1 MPPFI
6 NNETPP
12 SDVAAAQ
19 SSDFEII
26 CEDNCGL
33 TTFEG
38 PPTFTLVPPL
48 DLCVSTVTFINW
60 RTLTGGNVANWPSP
74 DTIIYWLEGNE
85 RDMTFSPEVSSVSFY
100 YASSVEVTIEA
111 FDARGNLIARLIE
124 PANFREPVY
133 DEWDLVT
140 VDVGSNSIARLR
152 IIGGSN
158 QTGIDNL
165 QVCRIVCPVANPQ
178 TCCKQMVEHKTQ
190 LVPPAL
196 IGDEFNP
203 VTYTNVVEAVVE
215 EVCPEEVMIC
225 GVLHKTITY
234 DTVLYNPE
242 TESDEI
248 VTGYQ
253 VLDDVPFQ
261 CMIDRE
267 DANSGDAFHITGA
280 AVLCNVFA
288 RTDNTGTIQDPR
300 DPENQL
306 EVAWSF
312 REKDIVK
319 ICVRKGTVPNTSGK

>member
-1 MPPFI
+1 MAHFI
-6 NNETPP
+6 SKEKPP
-12 SDVAAAQ
+12 SVVTPAQ
-19 SSDFEII
+19 ASDFEII
-26 CEDNCGL
+26 CEDNCGM

-48 DLCVSTVTFINW
+48 DLCVSTVTFNNW
-60 RTLTGGNVANWPSP
+60 RTITGGNVANWPSP
-74 DTIIYWLEGNE
+74 RTVIYWLEGNE
-85 RDMTFSPEVSSVSFY
+85 RDMAFSPEVSSISFY
-100 YASSVEVTIEA
+100 YSSSVEVTIEA
-111 FDARGNLIARLIE
+111 FDANGNLIARLIK

-140 VDVGSNSIARLR
+140 VDVGANAIASLR

-178 TCCKQMVEHKTQ
+178 TCCRQMVEHKTQ

-196 IGDEFNP
+196 IGDEFND
-203 VTYTNVVEAVVE
+203 VTYTNVIEAAVEA
-215 EVCPEEVMIC
+215 VCPEEVMIC
-225 GVLHKTITY
+225 GVLRKTITY

-242 TESDEI
+242 TGMDEI
-248 VTGYQ
+248 TTGYQ
-253 VLDDVPFQ
+253 VNDEVPFQ

-267 DANSGDAFHITGA
+267 DANAGDTFYISGA

-288 RTDNTGTIQDPR
+288 RTDNLGTMEDPS
-300 DPENQL
+300 DPENEL

-312 REKDIVK
+312 RGKDIVK
-319 ICVRKGTVPNTSGK
+319 VCVRKGTAPMPPG

>member
-1 MPPFI
+1 MPYYISRDKPKS
-6 NNETPP
+6 EVT
-12 SDVAAAQ
+12 SAQ

-26 CEDNCGL
+26 CGDNCGM

-60 RTLTGGNVANWPSP
+60 RTITGGNVANWPSP
-74 DTIIYWLEGNE
+74 STIIYWLDGDVRE
-85 RDMTFSPEVSSVSFY
+85 MTFSPEVSSISFY
-100 YASSVEVTIEA
+100 YSSAVEVTLEA
-111 FDARGNLIARLIE
+111 FDAAGNLIARLFE
-124 PANFREPVY
+124 PANFRGPVH

-140 VDVGSNSIARLR
+140 VYVGSNSIARLR
-152 IIGGSN
+152 VIGASN
-158 QTGIDNL
+158 ETGIDNL
-165 QVCRIVCPVANPQ
+165 MVCRILCPVANPQ
-178 TCCKQMVEHKTQ
+178 TCCHQMVEHKTQ

-196 IGDEFNP
+196 IGDEFNR
-203 VTYTNVVEAVVE
+203 VTYTNVIETSIE
-215 EVCPEEVMIC
+215 GVCPEKVIVC
-225 GVLHKTITY
+225 GVLRKTITY

-242 TESDEI
+242 TRMEEI

-253 VLDDVPFQ
+253 VQDDIPFQ

-267 DANSGDAFHITGA
+267 DANAGDAFHITGA

-306 EVAWSF
+306 DVAWSF
-312 REKDIVK
+312 REKI
-319 ICVRKGTVPNTSGK
+319 S